1 MNKSNP
7 IEKQAEGRKK
17 QGKERG
23 GGREGGREG
32 ERKGREGREGKGRQ
46 IFKKRKHKWL
56 INMKICLTSSVT
68 RKMI

>member
-17 QGKERG
+17 QGRERG

-32 ERKGREGREGKGRQ
+32 ERKGREGKFLKRESTNG
-46 IFKKRKHKWL
+46 
-56 INMKICLTSSVT
+56 S
-68 RKMI
+68 